1 MRLTQPSTGDIVAGV
16 SVALVALPQ
25 SLAYAELAGM
35 PPQYGLF
42 ASALPSL
49 LAALFVSSRY
59 LQTGPVALT
68 ALLTFGALEGLAQP
82 ASAQYIEM
90 AALLALLVGILRVV
104 LGFIRLGSVAYL
116 LSEPVLAGFTTGA
129 AILIV
134 SSQIP
139 RSLGVDRDCFDRYS
153 DDGYDWDYG
162 VSDVG
167 LKCYM
172 NDVQAAIA
180 LAQNRV
186 PLQNE
191 QSTTTQSTRNGVTV
205 ASVLRTLLLRVS
217 RSQLSTGPP
226 RFMNR
231 KICCP

>member
-1 MRLTQPSTGDIVAGV
+1 MPLIRNRRDADPLTYSGENVRTNAQRGHPLMRFTAPSTGDIVAGV

-68 ALLTFGALEGLAQP
+68 ALLTFGALSGLQEP
-82 ASAQYIEM
+82 ATADYIEL
-90 AALLALLVGILRVV
+90 AALLALLVGVVRVL
-104 LGFIRLGSVAYL
+104 LGFLRLGSVAYL

-139 RSLGVDRDCFDRYS
+139 RTLGVTRGDDGVLTEAAKAITDVGAWHWSLGAVRRRHRCGHPPGPPHPQPS
-153 DDGYDWDYG
+153 
-162 VSDVG
+162 SPA
-167 LKCYM
+167 C
-172 NDVQAAIA
+172 
-180 LAQNRV
+180 
-186 PLQNE
+186 
-191 QSTTTQSTRNGVTV
+191 S
-205 ASVLRTLLLRVS
+205 S
-217 RSQLSTGPP
+217 RSSPP
-226 RFMNR
+226 
-231 KICCP
+231 CC